1 MSFYFHPDGSVNY
14 RRMTAVTAVMISLY
28 LKSFVFGVAKCQDC
42 GIDAL
47 QPDSYV
53 LYYKIK
59 NRKIILGLRDML
71 VAINNPEDPS
81 EV

>member
-1 MSFYFHPDGSVNY
+1 MSFYFRPDGSVNY
-14 RRMTAVTAVMISLY
+14 RRMTTVTAVMIALY
-28 LKSFVFGVAKCQDC
+28 LKSFVFGVAKCQDS
-42 GIDAL
+42 GINAL
-47 QPDSYV
+47 QKDSYI